1 MVLQQS
7 VEVFLYL
14 VFDMHKTTTKK
25 LVPSSKRA
33 ELQRE
38 RTTPKSRRKRR
49 KKMQK
54 EEPLRRFVFQISRF
68 LRHFFLLFSL
78 FVRRVCV
85 GRFLSL
91 LEHTAS
97 PISHPIVFLARAVLF
112 LGFKRER
119 ERKREGIK
127 VVLRSSTLIII
138 IIIKYDQTRH
148 QRRIQVAEIRSEEHQ
163 IGLVPEKLLP
173 MHETGLSS
181 QEASGK
187 RTREVRKPAQSRET
201 ELVIAQSA
209 EKQVTAAE
217 RYHRH
222 TQQGG
227 KEEE

>member
-1 MVLQQS
+1 MVCLCHRCTKQQKTCAFKNKGQKRTTSKREEEKNAKRRS
-7 VEVFLYL
+7 VGSFPDFQIFATLFSPL
-14 VFDMHKTTTKK
+14 
-25 LVPSSKRA
+25 LSLRPSS
-33 ELQRE
+33 LW
-38 RTTPKSRRKRR
+38 S
-49 KKMQK
+49 
-54 EEPLRRFVFQISRF
+54 
-68 LRHFFLLFSL
+68 FSL
-78 FVRRVCV
+78 SRLAFRRTPHLPSDRLPRARCSSWV
-85 GRFLSL
+85 SL
-91 LEHTAS
+91 
-97 PISHPIVFLARAVLF
+97 
-112 LGFKRER
+112 ER

-127 VVLRSSTLIII
+127 VVLRSSTLII

>member
-1 MVLQQS
+1 
-7 VEVFLYL
+7 
-14 VFDMHKTTTKK
+14 MHKTTTKK

-38 RTTPKSRRKRR
+38 RTTPSRRKRR

-54 EEPLRRFVFQISRF
+54 EEPASVRFPDFQIFAALFSPLLSLRPSR
-68 LRHFFLLFSL
+68 LLVVFSL
-78 FVRRVCV
+78 FSNTPH
-85 GRFLSL
+85 LP
-91 LEHTAS
+91 S
-97 PISHPIVFLARAVLF
+97 PIRSSSSRALCSSWVSNA
-112 LGFKRER
+112 RER

-127 VVLRSSTLIII
+127 VVLRSSTLII

>member
-1 MVLQQS
+1 
-7 VEVFLYL
+7 
-14 VFDMHKTTTKK
+14 MHKTTTKK

-38 RTTPKSRRKRR
+38 RTTTPSRRKRR

-54 EEPLRRFVFQISRF
+54 EEPPASVRFPDFQIFAALFSPLLSLRPSR
-68 LRHFFLLFSL
+68 LLVVFSL
-78 FVRRVCV
+78 FSNKPH
-85 GRFLSL
+85 LP
-91 LEHTAS
+91 S
-97 PISHPIVFLARAVLF
+97 PIQSSSSRALLF

-127 VVLRSSTLIII
+127 VVLRSSTLI

>member
-1 MVLQQS
+1 MQKEELSASVRFPDFHDFCDTFFSSSLSSSLEFVVVFSLLEQS
-7 VEVFLYL
+7 ASPISLIRSS
-14 VFDMHKTTTKK
+14 
-25 LVPSSKRA
+25 SSKRA
-33 ELQRE
+33 L
-38 RTTPKSRRKRR
+38 
-49 KKMQK
+49 
-54 EEPLRRFVFQISRF
+54 
-68 LRHFFLLFSL
+68 
-78 FVRRVCV
+78 
-85 GRFLSL
+85 
-91 LEHTAS
+91 
-97 PISHPIVFLARAVLF
+97 LF

-138 IIIKYDQTRH
+138 IIKYDQTRR

>member
-1 MVLQQS
+1 
-7 VEVFLYL
+7 
-14 VFDMHKTTTKK
+14 MHKTTTKK
-25 LVPSSKRA
+25 LVPSKR
-33 ELQRE
+33 
-38 RTTPKSRRKRR
+38 KSRTSEGEDKLSKKEEEKNAKRR
-49 KKMQK
+49 SVGS
-54 EEPLRRFVFQISRF
+54 FSRF
-68 LRHFFLLFSL
+68 PNFCDTFFSSSL
-78 FVRRVCV
+78 SSSVAFV

-91 LEHTAS
+91 LEQTAHLPS
-97 PISHPIVFLARAVLF
+97 PIRSSSSRALLF

-127 VVLRSSTLIII
+127 VVLRSSTLII

>member
-1 MVLQQS
+1 M
-7 VEVFLYL
+7 
-14 VFDMHKTTTKK
+14 
-25 LVPSSKRA
+25 
-33 ELQRE
+33 
-38 RTTPKSRRKRR
+38 
-49 KKMQK
+49 
-54 EEPLRRFVFQISRF
+54 
-68 LRHFFLLFSL
+68 
-78 FVRRVCV
+78 
-85 GRFLSL
+85 
-91 LEHTAS
+91 
-97 PISHPIVFLARAVLF
+97 
-112 LGFKRER
+112 
-119 ERKREGIK
+119 
-127 VVLRSSTLIII
+127 LRSSTLII

>member
-1 MVLQQS
+1 
-7 VEVFLYL
+7 
-14 VFDMHKTTTKK
+14 
-25 LVPSSKRA
+25 
-33 ELQRE
+33 
-38 RTTPKSRRKRR
+38 
-49 KKMQK
+49 MQK
-54 EEPLRRFVFQISRF
+54 EEPASVRFPDFQIFATLFSPLLSLRPSR
-68 LRHFFLLFSL
+68 LLVVFSL
-78 FVRRVCV
+78 FSNTPH
-85 GRFLSL
+85 LP
-91 LEHTAS
+91 S
-97 PISHPIVFLARAVLF
+97 PIRSSSSRALLF

-127 VVLRSSTLIII
+127 VVLRSSTLII

>member
-1 MVLQQS
+1 M
-7 VEVFLYL
+7 
-14 VFDMHKTTTKK
+14 FDAQNNNKKTRAFFKK
-25 LVPSSKRA
+25 KAQNFRARGQHQAEERGGKKCKNRRTCVGSFSRFPDFCDTFFSSSLPSSVA
-33 ELQRE
+33 
-38 RTTPKSRRKRR
+38 
-49 KKMQK
+49 
-54 EEPLRRFVFQISRF
+54 F
-68 LRHFFLLFSL
+68 
-78 FVRRVCV
+78 V

-127 VVLRSSTLIII
+127 VVLRSSTLII

>member
-1 MVLQQS
+1 
-7 VEVFLYL
+7 
-14 VFDMHKTTTKK
+14 MHKTTTKK
-25 LVPSSKRA
+25 LVLPSK
-33 ELQRE
+33 
-38 RTTPKSRRKRR
+38 RKRR
-49 KKMQK
+49 TSEGEDNKHERGGKKCKKKNQ
-54 EEPLRRFVFQISRF
+54 RRFVFRF
-68 LRHFFLLFSL
+68 PDFCDTFFSSSL
-78 FVRRVCV
+78 SSSVAFV

-91 LEHTAS
+91 LEQTAHLPS
-97 PISHPIVFLARAVLF
+97 PIRSSSSRALLF

-138 IIIKYDQTRH
+138 IIKHDQTRR

-222 TQQGG
+222 AQQGG

>member
-1 MVLQQS
+1 
-7 VEVFLYL
+7 
-14 VFDMHKTTTKK
+14 
-25 LVPSSKRA
+25 
-33 ELQRE
+33 
-38 RTTPKSRRKRR
+38 
-49 KKMQK
+49 MQK

-91 LEHTAS
+91 LEHTR
-97 PISHPIVFLARAVLF
+97 ISHLPSDRLPRARCAL
-112 LGFKRER
+112 LGFQTRER

>member
-1 MVLQQS
+1 
-7 VEVFLYL
+7 
-14 VFDMHKTTTKK
+14 
-25 LVPSSKRA
+25 
-33 ELQRE
+33 
-38 RTTPKSRRKRR
+38 
-49 KKMQK
+49 MQK
-54 EEPLRRFVFQISRF
+54 EELSASVRFPDFHDF
-68 LRHFFLLFSL
+68 CDTFFSSSL
-78 FVRRVCV
+78 SSSVAFV

-91 LEHTAS
+91 LEQTAHLPS
-97 PISHPIVFLARAVLF
+97 PIRSSSSRALLF

-127 VVLRSSTLIII
+127 VVLRSSTLMIIL

>member
-1 MVLQQS
+1 M
-7 VEVFLYL
+7 
-14 VFDMHKTTTKK
+14 
-25 LVPSSKRA
+25 PSSKR
-33 ELQRE
+33 
-38 RTTPKSRRKRR
+38 KRR
-49 KKMQK
+49 PSEREDNTKQKK
-54 EEPLRRFVFQISRF
+54 EEEKNAKTEEPASVRFPDFQIFATLFSPLLSLRPSR
-68 LRHFFLLFSL
+68 LLVVFSL
-78 FVRRVCV
+78 FSNTPH
-85 GRFLSL
+85 LP
-91 LEHTAS
+91 S
-97 PISHPIVFLARAVLF
+97 PIRSSSSRALLF

>member
-1 MVLQQS
+1 
-7 VEVFLYL
+7 
-14 VFDMHKTTTKK
+14 MHKTTTKK
-25 LVPSSKRA
+25 LVPSKR
-33 ELQRE
+33 
-38 RTTPKSRRKRR
+38 KSRTSEGEDNLSK
-49 KKMQK
+49 K
-54 EEPLRRFVFQISRF
+54 EEEKNAKRGSVGSFSRF
-68 LRHFFLLFSL
+68 PDFCDTFFSSSL
-78 FVRRVCV
+78 SSSVAFV

-91 LEHTAS
+91 LEQTAHLPS
-97 PISHPIVFLARAVLF
+97 PIRSSSSRALLF
-112 LGFKRER
+112 LDFKRER

-127 VVLRSSTLIII
+127 VVLRSSTLI

-173 MHETGLSS
+173 MHETELSS

>member
-1 MVLQQS
+1 
-7 VEVFLYL
+7 
-14 VFDMHKTTTKK
+14 MHKTTTKK
-25 LVPSSKRA
+25 LVLPSK
-33 ELQRE
+33 
-38 RTTPKSRRKRR
+38 RKRR
-49 KKMQK
+49 TSEGEDNKHERGGKKCK
-54 EEPLRRFVFQISRF
+54 KKKRRFVFQIFRCICDT
-68 LRHFFLLFSL
+68 FFSSSL
-78 FVRRVCV
+78 FASLAFV
-85 GRFLSL
+85 GRFLSSR
-91 LEHTAS
+91 TKR
-97 PISHPIVFLARAVLF
+97 ISHLPSDRLPRALCSSWVSNA
-112 LGFKRER
+112 RER
-119 ERKREGIK
+119 EREGIIK

-138 IIIKYDQTRH
+138 KYDQTRH
-148 QRRIQVAEIRSEEHQ
+148 QRRLQVAEIRSEEHQ

>member
-1 MVLQQS
+1 
-7 VEVFLYL
+7 EGE
-14 VFDMHKTTTKK
+14 DNNTKQK
-25 LVPSSKRA
+25 KEEEKNA
-33 ELQRE
+33 
-38 RTTPKSRRKRR
+38 KRR
-49 KKMQK
+49 T
-54 EEPLRRFVFQISRF
+54 PCVGSFSRF
-68 LRHFFLLFSL
+68 PDFCGTFFSSSL
-78 FVRRVCV
+78 SSSVAFV

-91 LEHTAS
+91 LEQSAS
-97 PISHPIVFLARAVLF
+97 PISLIRSSSSKRALLF

-127 VVLRSSTLIII
+127 VVLRSSTLI

>member
-1 MVLQQS
+1 
-7 VEVFLYL
+7 
-14 VFDMHKTTTKK
+14 
-25 LVPSSKRA
+25 
-33 ELQRE
+33 
-38 RTTPKSRRKRR
+38 
-49 KKMQK
+49 MQK

>member
-1 MVLQQS
+1 
-7 VEVFLYL
+7 
-14 VFDMHKTTTKK
+14 MHKTTTKK
-25 LVPSSKRA
+25 LVLPSK
-33 ELQRE
+33 
-38 RTTPKSRRKRR
+38 RKRR
-49 KKMQK
+49 TSEGEDNKHERGGKKCKKKNQ
-54 EEPLRRFVFQISRF
+54 RRFVFRF
-68 LRHFFLLFSL
+68 PDFCDTFFSSSL
-78 FVRRVCV
+78 SSSVAFV

-91 LEHTAS
+91 LEHKTAS

-127 VVLRSSTLIII
+127 VVLRSSTLII

>member
-1 MVLQQS
+1 
-7 VEVFLYL
+7 
-14 VFDMHKTTTKK
+14 MHKTTTKK
-25 LVPSSKRA
+25 LVCL
-33 ELQRE
+33 LQKESADLQSE
-38 RTTPKSRRKRR
+38 RTTPSRRKRR

-54 EEPLRRFVFQISRF
+54 PKNLRVGSFSRF
-68 LRHFFLLFSL
+68 PDLCDTFFSSSL
-78 FVRRVCV
+78 SSSVAFV

>member
-1 MVLQQS
+1 M
-7 VEVFLYL
+7 
-14 VFDMHKTTTKK
+14 FDAQNNNKKTQN
-25 LVPSSKRA
+25 RA
-33 ELQRE
+33 FFK
-38 RTTPKSRRKRR
+38 KSRPSEGEDNTKQKKEEEKNAKRR
-49 KKMQK
+49 TCVGS
-54 EEPLRRFVFQISRF
+54 FSRF
-68 LRHFFLLFSL
+68 PDFCGTFFSSSL
-78 FVRRVCV
+78 SSSVAFV

-127 VVLRSSTLIII
+127 VVLRSSTLII

>member
-1 MVLQQS
+1 
-7 VEVFLYL
+7 
-14 VFDMHKTTTKK
+14 
-25 LVPSSKRA
+25 
-33 ELQRE
+33 
-38 RTTPKSRRKRR
+38 
-49 KKMQK
+49 MQK
-54 EEPLRRFVFQISRF
+54 EEPPASVRFPDFQIFAALFSPLLSLRPSR
-68 LRHFFLLFSL
+68 LLVVFSL
-78 FVRRVCV
+78 FSNTKPH
-85 GRFLSL
+85 LP
-91 LEHTAS
+91 S
-97 PISHPIVFLARAVLF
+97 PIRSSSSRALLF

-127 VVLRSSTLIII
+127 VVLRSSTLI

>member
-1 MVLQQS
+1 MC
-7 VEVFLYL
+7 
-14 VFDMHKTTTKK
+14 FDAQNNNKKT
-25 LVPSSKRA
+25 RA
-33 ELQRE
+33 FFK
-38 RTTPKSRRKRR
+38 KSRTSEGEDNNTKQKKEEEKNAKRR
-49 KKMQK
+49 T
-54 EEPLRRFVFQISRF
+54 PCVGSFSRF
-68 LRHFFLLFSL
+68 PDFCGTFFSSSL
-78 FVRRVCV
+78 SSSVAFV

-91 LEHTAS
+91 LEQSAS
-97 PISHPIVFLARAVLF
+97 PISLIRSSSSKRALLF

-127 VVLRSSTLIII
+127 VVLRSSTLII

>member
-1 MVLQQS
+1 
-7 VEVFLYL
+7 
-14 VFDMHKTTTKK
+14 
-25 LVPSSKRA
+25 
-33 ELQRE
+33 
-38 RTTPKSRRKRR
+38 
-49 KKMQK
+49 MQK
-54 EEPLRRFVFQISRF
+54 EEPASVRFPELQIF
-68 LRHFFLLFSL
+68 ATLFSPL
-78 FVRRVCV
+78 
-85 GRFLSL
+85 LSL
-91 LEHTAS
+91 RPHESVLVVFSLPLYTAS
-97 PISHPIVFLARAVLF
+97 PISHPIVFLARAAL
-112 LGFKRER
+112 LGFNSRER
-119 ERKREGIK
+119 ERKRKRKREGIK
-127 VVLRSSTLIII
+127 VVLRSSTLI

>member
-1 MVLQQS
+1 
-7 VEVFLYL
+7 
-14 VFDMHKTTTKK
+14 MHKTTTKK
-25 LVPSSKRA
+25 LVCL
-33 ELQRE
+33 LQKESADLQSE
-38 RTTPKSRRKRR
+38 RTTPSRRKRR

-54 EEPLRRFVFQISRF
+54 PKNLRVGSFSRF
-68 LRHFFLLFSL
+68 PDFCGTFFSSSL
-78 FVRRVCV
+78 SSSVAFV

-127 VVLRSSTLIII
+127 VVLRSSTLII

>member
-1 MVLQQS
+1 
-7 VEVFLYL
+7 
-14 VFDMHKTTTKK
+14 MHKTTTKK
-25 LVPSSKRA
+25 LVPSKR
-33 ELQRE
+33 
-38 RTTPKSRRKRR
+38 KSRTSEGEDNLSKKEEEKNAKRR
-49 KKMQK
+49 SVGS
-54 EEPLRRFVFQISRF
+54 FSRF
-68 LRHFFLLFSL
+68 PNFCDTFFSSSL
-78 FVRRVCV
+78 SSSVAFV

-91 LEHTAS
+91 LEQTAHLPS
-97 PISHPIVFLARAVLF
+97 PIRSSSSRALLF

-127 VVLRSSTLIII
+127 VVLRSSTLI

>member
-1 MVLQQS
+1 MN
-7 VEVFLYL
+7 
-14 VFDMHKTTTKK
+14 K
-25 LVPSSKRA
+25 
-33 ELQRE
+33 QRE
-38 RTTPKSRRKRR
+38 REEEKNAKRR
-49 KKMQK
+49 TCVGS
-54 EEPLRRFVFQISRF
+54 FSRVADF
-68 LRHFFLLFSL
+68 CDTFFSSSLSSSLFRLLVVFSL
-78 FVRRVCV
+78 
-85 GRFLSL
+85 SL
-91 LEHTAS
+91 
-97 PISHPIVFLARAVLF
+97 PRISHPIVFLARAAL
-112 LGFKRER
+112 LGFNSRER
-119 ERKREGIK
+119 ERKRKRKREGIK
-127 VVLRSSTLIII
+127 VVLRSSTLI

>member
-7 VEVFLYL
+7 VEVFFISRK
-14 VFDMHKTTTKK
+14 VMHKTNNKK
-25 LVPSSKRA
+25 TRA
-33 ELQRE
+33 FFKKKAQNFRARGQHQAEE
-38 RTTPKSRRKRR
+38 RGGKKCKNRRTCVGS
-49 KKMQK
+49 
-54 EEPLRRFVFQISRF
+54 FSRF
-68 LRHFFLLFSL
+68 PDFCDTFFSSSL
-78 FVRRVCV
+78 SSSVAFV

-127 VVLRSSTLIII
+127 VVLRSSTLII